1 MESRV
6 PRNAVATIILK
17 ILNSYICTCA
27 ELTLNPLSYI
37 SDNRW
42 TDLIAKVEHFFRYYE
57 LTKTKE
63 YQDFTYVIQSNNYS
77 SILNEG
83 PEKRVL
89 RILIDLKN
97 YKNTVPKFFDRVFIS
112 HSSLDKDIV
121 GPFVKM
127 LTSIGLDRNKLFCS
141 SIDGYGIPQR
151 ENIYDF
157 LKREFT
163 EKNTFVV
170 IMMSDNYYNSKPS
183 LNEMGAAWAMSKEYV
198 SILIKG
204 FDFKQIEGAVDAQ
217 KIGFKIDDKYRLD
230 EFKDNIIKEFRLS
243 PIGNWQEIKDRFL
256 EEIESANQIEK

>member
-1 MESRV
+1 MYI
-6 PRNAVATIILK
+6 N
-17 ILNSYICTCA
+17 ILNQHICKCA
-27 ELTLNPLSYI
+27 EFTLSQFVFN
-37 SDNRW
+37 SDSKWQSFVN
-42 TDLIAKVEHFFRYYE
+42 DVDHFFRYYE
-57 LTKTKE
+57 LTTTEE
-63 YQDFTYVIQSNNYS
+63 YTRFKYATRANQYTSVLDDS
-77 SILNEG
+77 
-83 PEKRVL
+83 PAKRVL

-97 YKNTVPKFFDRVFIS
+97 YKNSVSKFFDRVFIS
-112 HSSLDKDIV
+112 HSSNDKDIV

-170 IMMSDNYYNSKPS
+170 MMMSDNYYNSKPS

-204 FDFKQIEGAVDAQ
+204 FDFKQIEGAVDVQ

-230 EFKDNIIKEFRLS
+230 EFKDNIIKEFRLP

-256 EEIESANQIEK
+256 KEIESANKTEK